1 MHYVSPEL
9 YLLRR
14 GFKNP
19 RETGNRVR
27 DVVYWEFGC
36 VFLFG
41 IDGRV
46 QYGDNAMV
54 MKINSE
60 GVKPRGYNKDIED
73 LIW

>member
-1 MHYVSPEL
+1 M
-9 YLLRR
+9 
-14 GFKNP
+14 
-19 RETGNRVR
+19 
-27 DVVYWEFGC
+27 
-36 VFLFG
+36 FLFG